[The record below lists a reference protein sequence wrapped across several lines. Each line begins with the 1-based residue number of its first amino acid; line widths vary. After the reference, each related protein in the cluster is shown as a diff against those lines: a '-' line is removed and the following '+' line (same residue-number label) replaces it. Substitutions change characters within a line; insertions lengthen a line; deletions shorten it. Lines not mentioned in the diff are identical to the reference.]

1 MCLVAPRQ
9 PEPAAQWRPAHTN
22 TIMTPE
28 IHMTTPY
35 SLAHLTVLS
44 LAPPQMVDVA
54 ARAGYDCVGLRLLP
68 AVPGGAAYPLMHD
81 PAALRETKARC
92 SDTGIGVFDLEI
104 VRLDAAFDARQYQ
117 AFLETGAE
125 LGAHAVLVAA
135 DDQDEVRLAD
145 SYAAFCAAALP
156 FNLSADLEFMPWTA
170 VKDLNSAVRVIDAA
184 GNPANAGVLV
194 DALHFG
200 RSASTLDQLRS
211 LPRRWLHYAQVCDA
225 PAGIPATDAELI
237 HTARS
242 ERLLAGE
249 GGLELKQMLR
259 ALPCDLPLS
268 IEIPNDRRAPALGPL
283 EWARQALAAARAVQS
298 SATAGAG

>member
-1 MCLVAPRQ
+1 MSTA
-9 PEPAAQWRPAHTN
+9 
-22 TIMTPE
+22 
-28 IHMTTPY
+28 Y

-68 AVPGGAAYPLMHD
+68 ALPGGAAYPLMHD
-81 PAALRETKARC
+81 PAALRETRARC
-92 SDTGIGVFDLEI
+92 GDAGIGVFDLEI
-104 VRLDAAFDARQYQ
+104 VRLDAAFDVRQYQ

-125 LGAHAVLVAA
+125 LGARAVLVAA
-135 DDQDEVRLAD
+135 DDRDQARLAD

-156 FNLSADLEFMPWTA
+156 FGLSADLEFMPWTA
-170 VKDLNSAVRVIDAA
+170 VKDLNSAVQVIRAA
-184 GNPANAGVLV
+184 GDPVNAGILV

-200 RSASTLDQLRS
+200 RSSSTLDQLRS

-225 PAGIPATDAELI
+225 PAGMPATDAELI

-249 GGLELKQMLR
+249 GGLELGQMLR
-259 ALPCDLPLS
+259 ALPRDLPLS
-268 IEIPNDRRAPALGPL
+268 IEIPNDGRGAALGPL
-283 EWARQALAAARAVQS
+283 EWARQALAAARGL
-298 SATAGAG
+298 TND